1 MDRNRKKNCCSLC
14 NEIVSGK
21 LLDTNVATNT
31 SKWLKRSGRI
41 FVPNSVILLKTSL
54 QSETEFP
61 QFAWLVEND

>member
-1 MDRNRKKNCCSLC
+1 MDRNRKK
-14 NEIVSGK
+14 IVVRFVMRVSGK

-31 SKWLKRSGRI
+31 AKWLKRSGRI

-61 QFAWLVEND
+61 QFAWMVEND

>member
-1 MDRNRKKNCCSLC
+1 MDRNRKK
-14 NEIVSGK
+14 IVVRFVMRVSGK

-31 SKWLKRSGRI
+31 AKWLKRSGRI

>member
-14 NEIVSGK
+14 SEIVSGK

-31 SKWLKRSGRI
+31 AKWLKRSGRI

-61 QFAWLVEND
+61 QFAWMVEND